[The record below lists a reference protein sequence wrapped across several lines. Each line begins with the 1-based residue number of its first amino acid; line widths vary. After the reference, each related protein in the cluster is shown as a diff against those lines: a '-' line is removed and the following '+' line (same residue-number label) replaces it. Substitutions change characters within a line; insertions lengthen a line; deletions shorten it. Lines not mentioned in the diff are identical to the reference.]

1 MTDFRTDF
9 FKKQLPIDGTHSKL
23 LTDML
28 KDDSDYT
35 AIEAALLSIAG
46 SLAAIADANEKGQ
59 KT

>member
-1 MTDFRTDF
+1 MTDFRTEF

-28 KDDSDYT
+28 KDEDYT

-46 SLAAIADANEKGQ
+46 SLAAIADANKKGQ
-59 KT
+59 KP

>member
-28 KDDSDYT
+28 KNEDYT
-35 AIEAALLSIAG
+35 SIEAALLSIAG

-59 KT
+59 KP